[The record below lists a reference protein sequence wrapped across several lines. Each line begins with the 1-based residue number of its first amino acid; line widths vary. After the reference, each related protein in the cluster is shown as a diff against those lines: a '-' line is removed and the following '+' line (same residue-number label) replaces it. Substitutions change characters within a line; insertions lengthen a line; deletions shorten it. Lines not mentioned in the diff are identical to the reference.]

1 MPAPPPGAAP
11 AAPALAAPVPP
22 TPRRSSPAAAV
33 PSFPEPLAEDPSGAS
48 GAQAGAPAATP
59 PGRSYEE
66 TGPMFLDEEPALRD
80 ARAEAAD
87 PRAGFG
93 GGPDRRGA
101 WAEPAVPAARDPRQ
115 EGAAPDGPA
124 PGDPRPARTDGTL
137 TIRPERPVVPSAP
150 SARSAP
156 ATSGRGTIQL
166 RTAAQPPQATAG
178 ARNPQAWPD
187 ARAREAGPAPLP
199 AAPERQALPA
209 PATPAPDR
217 SAAGRPATGR
227 PASDRSPAASGGP
240 AVSGGPAGGWA
251 QQVQQLARQRPEGS
265 GAAAPWKPPKD
276 DPFLRAAQEQGRPA
290 GLGRRLAARLVDS
303 AVLGAVVSAA
313 AVPLWAKAADH
324 IDTKVEQAKQSG
336 RTVTVWLLDG
346 TTGTYLGIVL
356 AVLLVAGV
364 LLEALPTARWGRTLG
379 KKLCGVRVL
388 DIESHDTPAFG
399 AALRR
404 WLVYGVLGVLGAGVL
419 GVLWCLFDRPWRQCW
434 HDKAARTFV
443 AAKSG

>member
-1 MPAPPPGAAP
+1 
-11 AAPALAAPVPP
+11 
-22 TPRRSSPAAAV
+22 
-33 PSFPEPLAEDPSGAS
+33 
-48 GAQAGAPAATP
+48 
-59 PGRSYEE
+59 
-66 TGPMFLDEEPALRD
+66 
-80 ARAEAAD
+80 
-87 PRAGFG
+87 
-93 GGPDRRGA
+93 
-101 WAEPAVPAARDPRQ
+101 AEPAVPAARDPRQ
-115 EGAAPDGPA
+115 DGTAPGGAPAATPDGADPE
-124 PGDPRPARTDGTL
+124 GPRPVRADGTL

-150 SARSAP
+150 SARSTP

-166 RTAAQPPQATAG
+166 RTAAQPPRTTA
-178 ARNPQAWPD
+178 AAAPAPQVWPD

-209 PATPAPDR
+209 PAPSSTDRPAADR
-217 SAAGRPATGR
+217 SAPDR
-227 PASDRSPAASGGP
+227 PASDRSAPDRAASDRQASDRQASDRQASDRSA
-240 AVSGGPAGGWA
+240 AVSGGAAGGWA
-251 QQVQQLARQRPEGS
+251 QQVQQLARQRPQ
-265 GAAAPWKPPKD
+265 GADAPAPWKPPKD

-290 GLGRRLAARLVDS
+290 GLGRRLAARLLDS

-313 AVPLWAKAADH
+313 AVPLWSKAAEH

-364 LLEALPTARWGRTLG
+364 VLEALPTAKWGRTLG

-388 DIESHDTPAFG
+388 DIESHDTPGFG

-404 WLVYGVLGVLGAGVL
+404 WLVYGVLGILGAGVL

>member
-1 MPAPPPGAAP
+1 MPP
-11 AAPALAAPVPP
+11 ARQSA
-22 TPRRSSPAAAV
+22 
-33 PSFPEPLAEDPSGAS
+33 
-48 GAQAGAPAATP
+48 
-59 PGRSYEE
+59 EE

-93 GGPDRRGA
+93 GPPDRRGG

-115 EGAAPDGPA
+115 DGTAPGGAPDGAAPEG
-124 PGDPRPARTDGTL
+124 PRPARADGTL

-166 RTAAQPPQATAG
+166 RTAAQPQQAQPAAAAPAPQV
-178 ARNPQAWPD
+178 WPD

-209 PATPAPDR
+209 SPKPATDRSAPDR
-217 SAAGRPATGR
+217 PVSDRPG
-227 PASDRSPAASGGP
+227 SDRSGA
-240 AVSGGPAGGWA
+240 PAGGWA
-251 QQVQQLARQRPEGS
+251 QQVQQLARQQPQG
-265 GAAAPWKPPKD
+265 GDAAAPWKPPKD

-313 AVPLWAKAADH
+313 AVPLWAKATEH

-364 LLEALPTARWGRTLG
+364 VLEALPTARWGRTLG

-388 DIESHDTPAFG
+388 DIESHDTPGFG